1 MRASEAEGKKWLN
14 EEVEESHPV
23 AIEPMS
29 PHHTGIKM
37 DYLGNKLRKV
47 KFAEARQIEVEIRA
61 KKDRD
66 KLARHKAYMMEN
78 QVKGKKFTF
87 DHKGGVIYQKSINP

>member
-47 KFAEARQIEVEIRA
+47 KFAEAR
-61 KKDRD
+61 
-66 KLARHKAYMMEN
+66 
-78 QVKGKKFTF
+78 
-87 DHKGGVIYQKSINP
+87 